1 MSAEEKLVI
10 EFEPE
15 VLADIFVAAH
25 LCEVEISG
33 LAKVERQGRKFKV
46 SGSSLIFHQSCSLA
60 RTEPDIESLNMWFN
74 NVASSG
80 NEPEINDMESQRLWW
95 HSHVWYK
102 VIFSGTDFG
111 TMKNLL
117 SGFDSW
123 WLVLVVNKANQSCL
137 ALIEKNGGFMKYEEA
152 PIMLDPKITERE
164 FKELMNTRK
173 NTIQGLINQR
183 VLITR
188 DRE

>member
-1 MSAEEKLVI
+1 MANEEKLLI

-15 VLADIFVAAH
+15 VLADIFIAAH

-33 LAKVERQGRKFKV
+33 LAKVERLGRKFKV
-46 SGSSLIFHQSCSLA
+46 SGSSLIFHQSCSLSK
-60 RTEPDIESLNMWFN
+60 TEPDIESLNMWFN

-80 NEPEINDMESQRLWW
+80 NESEIKEMESQRLWW
-95 HSHVWYK
+95 HSHVWYR

-111 TMKNLL
+111 TMKKLL
-117 SGFDSW
+117 SGFDQW

-152 PIMLDPKITERE
+152 PINLNPKITEKE
-164 FKELMNTRK
+164 FRELMNTRK
-173 NTIQGLINQR
+173 NTIQNLIDQR
-183 VLITR
+183 VSIIR